1 MVSQKPH
8 VLIVDDEPM
17 ILESVSDLLEFDYV
31 VHKTNDP
38 KEALKILSDLSLP
51 IKIVMSDQRMPGMFG
66 HELLRQAKAIRPHA
80 VRLLLTG
87 YSDLEAVM
95 YSVNVGEIF
104 RYINKP
110 WKSDKLLNVFRL
122 ATQLHDQMSELVGS
136 TQPLHDAHP
145 ATPNHTGSN
154 ATSAT
159 AATQEKPENKP
170 AEKAGTVLF
179 VGYTD
184 WILNQIPKTVH
195 QKFNV
200 LNAVNIDDG
209 FKMLLEHRVSV
220 IVSEINLQ
228 NCDGVDFLK
237 AIKHQYP
244 DIVTIIL
251 TDVVDAQVAIR
262 AINELNVFK
271 YLTMPLEMAD
281 FEKVLEKAAQT
292 NVNYRVAPNTNLF
305 HTANQVEPE
314 KNNDTSSSLSN
325 LRNRLRAAQD
335 ALTRN
340 VR

>member
-1 MVSQKPH
+1 MVSVKPH

-17 ILESVSDLLEFDYV
+17 ILDSVSDLLEFDYV

-38 KEALKILSDLSLP
+38 REALKILSDLSLP

-136 TQPLHDAHP
+136 VQPTHESHHV
-145 ATPNHTGSN
+145 TPIQPV
-154 ATSAT
+154 AQT
-159 AATQEKPENKP
+159 APVTLVTPENKP
-170 AEKAGTVLF
+170 IEKPESILF

-184 WILNQIPKTVH
+184 WVLNQIPQTVN
-195 QKFNV
+195 QKFN
-200 LNAVNIDDG
+200 LLRASTIDDA
-209 FKMLLEHRVSV
+209 FKMLLEQRVSV
-220 IVSEINLQ
+220 IVSEINLPH
-228 NCDGVDFLK
+228 CDGVDFLK

-244 DIVTIIL
+244 HIVTIIL

-271 YLTMPLEMAD
+271 YLTMPLEMTD
-281 FEKVLEKAAQT
+281 FEKVLEKAVET
-292 NVNYRVAPNTNLF
+292 GLNYRVAPNTNLF
-305 HTANQVEPE
+305 HTANQAQPE
-314 KNNDTSSSLSN
+314 KSNDTASSTLSN
-325 LRNRLRAAQD
+325 LRHRLRAAQES
-335 ALTRN
+335 LVRN
-340 VR
+340 SR